1 MMTNLG
7 AIEYKKVID
16 LWFCDI
22 NNFNDYRNYRNA
34 FYEFKPVYKGYD
46 FTIPSKDILKTIK
59 KITYSLK
66 KDA

>member
-7 AIEYKKVID
+7 SIQFNKVLD

-22 NNFNDYRNYRNA
+22 KNYDDYKNYRNA

-46 FTIPSKDILKTIK
+46 FTIPSKDMYKTIR
-59 KITYSLK
+59 KIRYSLK
-66 KDA
+66 K

>member
-1 MMTNLG
+1 MTNLG

-34 FYEFKPVYKGYD
+34 FYEFKPVYKDYD